1 VSDPDLNDG
10 QEQNLGQ
17 EDPLSIPDI
26 LEVYD
31 VFPDQ
36 DPAVL
41 YDYYCQV
48 GRKKD
53 LLIETI
59 MNGGLLPE

>member
-1 VSDPDLNDG
+1 LFYS
-10 QEQNLGQ
+10 
-17 EDPLSIPDI
+17 I